1 MLRTRIAAL
10 ALLLSACAGQK
21 EGQKPSKPEAAGP
34 MAVAGARCSGGVC
47 ACRRVDERGE
57 MAEADRDEGPI
68 AEGHKRFELRTGRG
82 LDEVRITVE
91 GKGTLVKTGASPEPA
106 CAYVDLPPGR
116 HKVTVR
122 AVATNPEAGQEPSFF
137 IAEHS
142 PEQRS
147 WYDTFRFRCGGGDMV
162 CSQGHMDEWL
172 DAMRAHQKASRGIY
186 DPCGSTRVAL
196 PRWTAE
202 RAVGPKLADLEVE
215 LTLEVYKFQPRFPHG
230 AKTCKGPSPA
240 AGE

>member
-10 ALLLSACAGQK
+10 ALSLTACAGQK
-21 EGQKPSKPEAAGP
+21 DAQRPPKAEDARP
-34 MAVAGARCSGGVC
+34 MALAGARCTDGVC

-57 MAEADRDEGPI
+57 TAEEDRDEGPI

-91 GKGTLVKTGASPEPA
+91 GRGTLVKAGGASPEPV
-106 CAYVDLPPGR
+106 CAYVDLPPGKHR
-116 HKVTVR
+116 VTVR
-122 AVATNPEAGQEPSFF
+122 AVATDLEAGQEPSFF

-147 WYDTFRFRCGGGDMV
+147 WYDTFRFRCGGGGSV
-162 CSQGHMDEWL
+162 CTQGHMDEWL
-172 DAMRAHQKASRGIY
+172 DAMRAHLKAARGIY
-186 DPCGSTRVAL
+186 DPCGSTRVTL

-202 RAVGPKLADLEVE
+202 RAVGPKLADLEVA

-230 AKTCKGPSPA
+230 AKTCKGPS
-240 AGE
+240 EE